1 MTEDQFEKLAQ
12 LMQVSH
18 DDLEQKMEEG
28 FAHVDARFER
38 IDARF
43 ERIDARFGQV
53 DARFDKVD
61 NELAHIR
68 TELKDIR
75 KRLDILEEKVDQQ
88 SGFAKEIDHILTRV
102 TMIEKRL
109 GI

>member
-12 LMQVSH
+12 LIQVSH

-28 FAHVDARFER
+28 FARVDARFEQ
-38 IDARF
+38 
-43 ERIDARFGQV
+43 IDARFGQV
-53 DARFDKVD
+53 DARFDRMD

-75 KRLDILEEKVDQQ
+75 KRLDVLEEKVDQQ
-88 SGFAKEIDHILTRV
+88 SGFAKEIDHILARV
-102 TMIEKRL
+102 TMIEKHL
-109 GI
+109 GIAQPVS